1 MQRTYQILSSVPG
14 IGDGVAFTL
23 LGELPKL
30 GKLSNRKVAAL
41 RGLAPFDRDSGQMKG
56 KRCIKGGRPPI
67 RTILYL
73 AMLFAIQHNSVMKRF
88 FMKNS

>member
-1 MQRTYQILSSVPG
+1 MRGLTATGDKNRRGHRVQRTYQILSSVPG

-41 RGLAPFDRDSGQMKG
+41 RGLAP
-56 KRCIKGGRPPI
+56 
-67 RTILYL
+67 L
-73 AMLFAIQHNSVMKRF
+73 
-88 FMKNS
+88 